1 MATVAEA
8 LKALSKRE
16 AAPLVELLGQ
26 RQKPPP
32 RKRGGRAKATASA
45 AEDEEKTAGEDDKDL
60 DYQVRELP
68 RKALD
73 VCYPAMVEMLQPL
86 EDEQSDIG
94 ESMEK
99 LQMVE
104 GIARFTTLLVEATS
118 AAIDPPRV
126 FDIAQR
132 LHDYLLRLS
141 GENEQ
146 VLATQD
152 AISALCEACW
162 KCNFNGTSH
171 TLVTQLL
178 PYLIVRS
185 YEAPATGQFNS
196 RKHPIRRLYAI
207 KDALSLLDLD
217 DESSG
222 YVPGDCL
229 VVSELSSHK
238 YS

>member
-8 LKALSKRE
+8 VKALAKRDT
-16 AAPLVELLGQ
+16 ALLAGLLVQ
-26 RQKPPP
+26 RQKVQP
-32 RKRGGRAKATASA
+32 RKRGGRAKATTA
-45 AEDEEKTAGEDDKDL
+45 AEEEEEKTAGDDDKDL
-60 DYQVRELP
+60 DEQVRALP

-73 VCYPAMVEMLQPL
+73 ACYPAMEQLLQLLL
-86 EDEQSDIG
+86 EDDQQDIG

-104 GIARFTTLLVEATS
+104 GIARFTSLLVETAG

-132 LHDYLLRLS
+132 LHDHLLRLS
-141 GENEQ
+141 GDNEQ

-152 AISALCEACW
+152 AISALCEGCW

-222 YVPGDCL
+222 YV
-229 VVSELSSHK
+229 SAHYIAATELLCS
-238 YS
+238 

>member
-8 LKALSKRE
+8 LKALAKQE
-16 AAPLVELLGQ
+16 AAPLVELLDQ

-32 RKRGGRAKATASA
+32 RKRGGRTKAITAA
-45 AEDEEKTAGEDDKDL
+45 DEEEKTAGEDDKDL
-60 DYQVRELP
+60 DDQIRDLP

-73 VCYPAMVEMLQPL
+73 ACYPAMVEMLQPL
-86 EDEQSDIG
+86 EDEQIDIS

-104 GIARFTTLLVEATS
+104 CIARFTTLLVEATG
-118 AAIDPPRV
+118 AAIDPPSL

-141 GENEQ
+141 GDNEQ

-222 YVPGDCL
+222 YVPVYCL
-229 VVSELSSHK
+229 VFAGISSCK